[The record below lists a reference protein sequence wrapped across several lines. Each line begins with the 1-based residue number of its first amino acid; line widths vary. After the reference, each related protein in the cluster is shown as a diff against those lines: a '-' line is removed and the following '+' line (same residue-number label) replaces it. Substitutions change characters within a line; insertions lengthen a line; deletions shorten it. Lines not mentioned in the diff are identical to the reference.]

1 MERDDDTYLD
11 YYLSRR
17 WLRDRVAV
25 LALVFVAFL
34 VVQWLGFGLPD
45 LGPFSESPRGLAI
58 LLVAVLVTG
67 MWVVFAV
74 VGAIGLVRWLRD

>member
-1 MERDDDTYLD
+1 MQSDDDTYLE

-17 WLRDRVAV
+17 WLRDRVVV
-25 LALVFVAFL
+25 LALVFVGFL
-34 VVQWLGFGLPD
+34 VVQWLGLGLPD
-45 LGPFSESPRGLAI
+45 LGPFSESPRGPAI

-74 VGAIGLVRWLRD
+74 IGVIGLVCRLRD

>member
-1 MERDDDTYLD
+1 MQRDDDSFLN

-17 WLRDRVAV
+17 WLRDRVVV
-25 LALVFVAFL
+25 LALVFVGFL
-34 VVQWLGFGLPD
+34 FVQWLGLGLPD
-45 LGPFSESPRGLAI
+45 LAPFSEAPRGPAV

-74 VGAIGLVRWLRD
+74 VVAIELVRWLWR